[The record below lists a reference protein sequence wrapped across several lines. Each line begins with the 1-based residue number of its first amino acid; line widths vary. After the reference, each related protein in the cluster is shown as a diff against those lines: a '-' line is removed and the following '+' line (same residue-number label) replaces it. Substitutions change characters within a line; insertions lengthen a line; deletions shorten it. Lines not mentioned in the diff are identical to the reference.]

1 MKPNLPRISLLF
13 KIAAFKI
20 VRQLKARKFQ
30 KHYQVVRIFCSFG
43 ILHLKNILWVFSLTL
58 CLESQQ
64 LLKRRGE
71 EHAESIKVI
80 NKKIRVQSPIDE
92 RQQKISTENVL
103 SKVDCGVQ
111 REILT
116 LQKPQDL
123 NSINNLKPML
133 QPGTRNV
140 VEKVQQYV
148 EQPQQDL
155 LQPYTWEF
163 ICAEQKKDNFF
174 KVKYFRSIASNLCKG
189 KEEIDMPNLFQ
200 CNHCKKPIADS
211 SFYFCFHCKDYYQLC
226 ASCNENVKHEHKME
240 KVGFDVNPLTRIN
253 LWVNSFFHAIECFDQ
268 KCAYLLCEDIKRAFI
283 HNRESHKLYCNPN
296 GCSVCTQLVAILIYH
311 AKSCTDIKCRV
322 PHCRTNFVRELSYN
336 PYRSG
341 NYQTM
346 TRPVMQHGGMFSQYN
361 NFYGTTSS
369 YASTSG
375 QQIPSCN
382 YGMQYPNY
390 PMYYG
395 YGNYQQY

>member
-1 MKPNLPRISLLF
+1 
-13 KIAAFKI
+13 
-20 VRQLKARKFQ
+20 
-30 KHYQVVRIFCSFG
+30 
-43 ILHLKNILWVFSLTL
+43 
-58 CLESQQ
+58 
-64 LLKRRGE
+64 
-71 EHAESIKVI
+71 
-80 NKKIRVQSPIDE
+80 
-92 RQQKISTENVL
+92 
-103 SKVDCGVQ
+103 VDCGVQ

-163 ICAEQKKDNFF
+163 ICAERKKDNFF

-253 LWVNSFFHAIECFDQ
+253 LWVNSFLHAIECFDQ
-268 KCAYLLCEDIKRAFI
+268 KCVYLLCEDIKRAFI
-283 HNRESHKLYCNPN
+283 HNRDSHN
-296 GCSVCTQLVAILIYH
+296 GKNFDSCTVCIQLVAILIYH

-322 PHCRTNFVRELSYN
+322 PHCRTNLVRVWSYKPAQQFTPQLTVGVN
-336 PYRSG
+336 EMMARSI
-341 NYQTM
+341 QTM
-346 TRPVMQHGGMFSQYN
+346 QQGGTL
-361 NFYGTTSS
+361 G
-369 YASTSG
+369 
-375 QQIPSCN
+375 P
-382 YGMQYPNY
+382 
-390 PMYYG
+390 
-395 YGNYQQY
+395 